1 MNGWLAEYDKKSMVN
16 KNADE
21 NNQNISSDDDDQGE
35 ASENEYQDLVNVLQ
49 NSVTLSFENVEGMS
63 EEKKI
68 MIENIIEIAEYN
80 LGEEQINL
88 RK

>member
-21 NNQNISSDDDDQGE
+21 NDQNISSDDDDQGE

-49 NSVTLSFENVEGMS
+49 NRVTLSFENVEGMS

-80 LGEEQINL
+80 LGEE
-88 RK
+88 